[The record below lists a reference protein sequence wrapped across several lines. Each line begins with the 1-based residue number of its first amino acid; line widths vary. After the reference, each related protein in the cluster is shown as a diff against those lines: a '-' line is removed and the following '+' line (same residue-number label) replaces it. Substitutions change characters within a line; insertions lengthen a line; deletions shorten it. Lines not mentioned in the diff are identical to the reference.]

1 MTKIA
6 VLVGSLREASFNKSL
21 ATTIVSLAP
30 EGTEF
35 IYGDIAVLPLFNE
48 ELETQYPAEATNLK
62 EIIRDADGLLIVTP
76 EYNRGIPGVL
86 KNAID
91 WVSRP
96 WEGQPLK
103 GKPVAIAGVSSG
115 KIGTAVAQSHLR
127 QMLVYLE
134 ARLMGQPEVYAGPS
148 SIVFDE
154 SRRVDEKTRQHLE
167 RFIAS
172 FVDFVA
178 R

>member
-6 VLVGSLREASFNKSL
+6 ILVGSLRDASFNKAL
-21 ATTIVSLAP
+21 ARTIEQVAP

-48 ELETQYPAEATNLK
+48 DLEAQYPQEAANLK
-62 EIIRDADGLLIVTP
+62 EIVRSADGLLIVTA

-91 WVSRP
+91 WISRP

-134 ARLMGQPEVYAGPS
+134 ARLMGQPEFYGGPS
-148 SIVFDE
+148 GTIFDE
-154 SRRVDEKTRQHLE
+154 SGRLDEKTRQHLE
-167 RFIAS
+167 RFITS
-172 FVDFVA
+172 FVDHIA
-178 R
+178 A

>member
-6 VLVGSLREASFNKSL
+6 IIVGSLRAASYNRAL
-21 ATTIVSLAP
+21 ARTIEEVAP

-35 IYGDIAVLPLFNE
+35 VYGDISVLPLFNE
-48 ELETQYPAEATNLK
+48 ELEVEYPQEATDLK
-62 EIIRDADGLLIVTP
+62 EIIRGADGVLIVTP

-96 WEGQPLK
+96 WDGQPLK
-103 GKPVAIAGVSSG
+103 NKPVAIVGVSSG

-148 SIVFDE
+148 NVIFDE
-154 SRRVDEKTRQHLE
+154 SGRLEEKTRQHVE
-167 RFIAS
+167 KFIAS
-172 FVDFVA
+172 FVDHIA
-178 R
+178 A

>member
-6 VLVGSLREASFNKSL
+6 VIVGSLRTASYNKAL
-21 ATTIVSLAP
+21 ARTITEVAP

-35 IYGDIAVLPLFNE
+35 VYGDISVLPLFNE
-48 ELETQYPAEATNLK
+48 DLEAQYPQEATNLK
-62 EIIRDADGLLIVTP
+62 EIVRSADGLLIVTA

-86 KNAID
+86 KNGID
-91 WVSRP
+91 WISRP
-96 WEGQPLK
+96 WDGQPLK

-148 SIVFDE
+148 ATVFDE
-154 SRRVDEKTRQHLE
+154 SGKADEKTRQHLGK
-167 RFIAS
+167 FIAS
-172 FVDFVA
+172 FVDHIVA
-178 R
+178 

>member
-6 VLVGSLREASFNKSL
+6 VIVGSLRAASYNKAL
-21 ATTIVSLAP
+21 AQTIEEVAP
-30 EGTEF
+30 EGVEF
-35 IYGDIAVLPLFNE
+35 VHGDISVLPLFNGD
-48 ELETQYPAEATNLK
+48 LEAEYPQEAANLK
-62 EIIRDADGLLIVTP
+62 EIIRNADGLLIVTP

-148 SIVFDE
+148 NVIFDE
-154 SRRVDEKTRQHLE
+154 SGRLEEKTRQHLE
-167 RFIAS
+167 KFITS
-172 FVDFVA
+172 FVDHIA
-178 R
+178 T

>member
-6 VLVGSLREASFNKSL
+6 VIVGSLRAASYNNALARAIEEA
-21 ATTIVSLAP
+21 AP
-30 EGTEF
+30 EGVEF
-35 IYGDIAVLPLFNE
+35 VYGNISVLPLFNE
-48 ELETQYPAEATNLK
+48 ELEAQYPQEATNLK
-62 EIIRDADGLLIVTP
+62 EIIRSADGVLIVTP

-115 KIGTAVAQSHLR
+115 KIGTAVAQSHMR

-148 SIVFDE
+148 ATIFDE
-154 SRRVDEKTRQHLE
+154 SGKPDEKTRQHLE
-167 RFIAS
+167 KFIAS
-172 FVDFVA
+172 FVDHIKV
-178 R
+178 

>member
-6 VLVGSLREASFNKSL
+6 VLVGSLRNASYNKAL
-21 ATTIVSLAP
+21 ARTIEEVAP
-30 EGTEF
+30 EGIEF
-35 IYGDIAVLPLFNE
+35 IHGDISVLPLFNE
-48 ELETQYPAEATNLK
+48 DLEAEYPTEASNLK
-62 EIIRDADGLLIVTP
+62 EVIRNADGLLIVTA

-96 WEGQPLK
+96 WDGQPLK

-148 SIVFDE
+148 ATVFDE
-154 SRRVDEKTRQHLE
+154 SGNADEKTRQHLE
-167 RFIAS
+167 KFIGS
-172 FVDFVA
+172 FVDHIGA
-178 R
+178 